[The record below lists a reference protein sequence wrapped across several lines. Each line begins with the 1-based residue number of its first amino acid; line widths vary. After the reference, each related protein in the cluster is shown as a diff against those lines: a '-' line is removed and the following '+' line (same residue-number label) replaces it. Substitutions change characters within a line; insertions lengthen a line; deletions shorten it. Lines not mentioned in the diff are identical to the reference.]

1 VRTLLVD
8 PSGRG
13 GIVHHTRLVA
23 RALRADGAR
32 PTLLACRT
40 IGDGDDRIRHW
51 LSKQRW
57 SRPDSVAAWPRVYA
71 GRAARGWS
79 RRPPSRLRLES
90 PDVIHF
96 QAPINRQFDAGAL
109 AAHPAPRALGCGP
122 RTTFSPPSRLR
133 RIRTASRPSTVPPT
147 SSSCTGRRPRK
158 EVNRLAGVNPAIVE
172 HVPDDTVRVD
182 RGEARRRLGVPEDE
196 RVLGALG
203 VIRASKG
210 YELLA
215 DVWSSSA
222 TPLRCC
228 WWWVS

>member
-1 VRTLLVD
+1 
-8 PSGRG
+8 
-13 GIVHHTRLVA
+13 
-23 RALRADGAR
+23 
-32 PTLLACRT
+32 
-40 IGDGDDRIRHW
+40 
-51 LSKQRW
+51 
-57 SRPDSVAAWPRVYA
+57 
-71 GRAARGWS
+71 
-79 RRPPSRLRLES
+79 
-90 PDVIHF
+90 
-96 QAPINRQFDAGAL
+96 
-109 AAHPAPRALGCGP
+109 
-122 RTTFSPPSRLR
+122 
-133 RIRTASRPSTVPPT
+133 
-147 SSSCTGRRPRK
+147 
-158 EVNRLAGVNPAIVE
+158 VNPAIVE